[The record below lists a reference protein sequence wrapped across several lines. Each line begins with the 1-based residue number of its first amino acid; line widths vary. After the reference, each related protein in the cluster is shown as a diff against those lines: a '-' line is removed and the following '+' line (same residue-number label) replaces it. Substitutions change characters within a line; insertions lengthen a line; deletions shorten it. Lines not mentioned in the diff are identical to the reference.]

1 YVCSGTL
8 ISKKHVITAAHC
20 FAKAEVTIGC
30 RVELERFFEVRCTNS
45 DIALLELNDE
55 IDQNANY
62 ICLPH
67 RLIQNQLLNLVVFG
81 WGSNPMINA
90 PTMNIL
96 QTIPVHQLMP
106 LRLCRRKWPH
116 LPPGQIC
123 TAEINTRSVCT
134 GDSGGGLVSEN
145 EEGRWVLHGVVSYG
159 SDCGHLIKNG
169 QPRAQVRCTNSDIA
183 LLELNDEI
191 DQNANYI
198 CLPHRLIQNQ
208 LLNLVVFGWGS
219 NPMIN
224 APTMNILQTIPV
236 HQLMPLRLCRR
247 KWPHLPPGQIC
258 TAEINTRS
266 VCTGDS
272 GGGLVSENEEGRWVL
287 HGVVSYGSDC
297 GHLIK
302 NGQPRAQVYCSVSY
316 YAASIDRFIK
326 SPFPWIALA

>member
-1 YVCSGTL
+1 MVGANSYRRKFSSNRGHKMMGGENVQWGVMPWAVAIYEDGVIRKTCSPSHGYSPNAIKQIFTVRYGSNCL
-8 ISKKHVITAAHC
+8 TKDSSPECKHSAAMKETGI
-20 FAKAEVTIGC
+20 A
-30 RVELERFFEVRCTNS
+30 RVELERFFEVS
-45 DIALLELNDE
+45 
-55 IDQNANY
+55 
-62 ICLPH
+62 
-67 RLIQNQLLNLVVFG
+67 
-81 WGSNPMINA
+81 
-90 PTMNIL
+90 
-96 QTIPVHQLMP
+96 
-106 LRLCRRKWPH
+106 
-116 LPPGQIC
+116 
-123 TAEINTRSVCT
+123 
-134 GDSGGGLVSEN
+134 
-145 EEGRWVLHGVVSYG
+145 
-159 SDCGHLIKNG
+159 
-169 QPRAQVRCTNSDIA
+169 CTNSDIA